1 MADQIAGEEPKAPAE
16 KAGEAKPGE
25 EKGTKAEGG
34 VEKKDEPPK
43 EEPPEDPAKHEVP
56 VRKSAASFIIERKNR
71 KIEKLAAKSTTP
83 KEELDENGN
92 PVAPEEDNDEITPQA
107 RQAIQEEI
115 APIVEHFTKGED
127 ERSRNSE
134 ISEYLSTNPEHKRYE
149 PVARKYAATKEYQG
163 VPAEVIFH
171 HLAFRDAEAQGAKK
185 AQLAADEAK
194 RKSTG
199 ADSRKVNDSDQPDF
213 KNMSDSDFR
222 EWQRKNLGY

>member
-1 MADQIAGEEPKAPAE
+1 MADQIAGEEQKAPAE
-16 KAGEAKPGE
+16 NAGEAKAGE
-25 EKGTKAEGG
+25 EKGTKAEGEAG
-34 VEKKDEPPK
+34 KKEEPPK

-56 VRKSAASFIIERKNR
+56 VRKSAASFIIERQKQ
-71 KIEKLAAKSTTP
+71 KIEKLAAKPTTP
-83 KEELDENGN
+83 KEELDENGE
-92 PVAPEEDNDEITPQA
+92 PIIPEKNDEITPQA

-115 APIVEHFTKGED
+115 APIVEHFTKDAD

-134 ISEYLSTNPEHKRYE
+134 ITEYLSKNSEHAKYE
-149 PVARKYAATKEYQG
+149 PFARRYTSSKEYQG

-185 AQLAADEAK
+185 AQLAAEEAK
-194 RKSTG
+194 RKGAG